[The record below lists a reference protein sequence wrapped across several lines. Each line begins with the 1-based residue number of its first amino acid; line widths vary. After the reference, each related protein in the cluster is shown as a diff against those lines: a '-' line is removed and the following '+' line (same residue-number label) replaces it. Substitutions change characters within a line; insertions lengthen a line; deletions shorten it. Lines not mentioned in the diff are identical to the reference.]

1 MVASINHFDNHYDW
15 YDNGYGYGIKAL
27 QREAVVTIKD
37 NDRPTNIRIE
47 TIQHGIEGEQ
57 DIFIRLHRDQTDK
70 PLTVTFEYDQNTNMA
85 VLGTNFHR
93 LFLNFTNFLNCG

>member
-15 YDNGYGYGIKAL
+15 YDNGYGVKAL

-37 NDRPTNIRIE
+37 NDRQTNIRIE

-57 DIFIRLHRDQTDK
+57 DIFIRLHRDQTAK
-70 PLTVTFEYDQNTNMA
+70 PLTKTFEYNSNAGTTN
-85 VLGTNFHR
+85 LGTDFYR
-93 LFLNFTNFLNCG
+93 LFLNFPIINSV